1 MGGMFSYTAVV
12 AKTKAMKGKM
22 VKPQE
27 YEKMA
32 EMDSVTEVVAYLKS
46 HPAYAPIFAQVNE
59 NDMHREDVEG
69 LFQRAIYK
77 DFTKIYAFS
86 GIEQRKFLDIYYIRY
101 EIAILKKCLRMIFDN
116 REVEQDL
123 SEYASFFGKRST
135 LDVVKLSEA
144 RTLTEFVE
152 SLKGTIFYQAL
163 KKMEDSKEATL
174 FDYENALNL
183 FYMNRMW
190 KQFEKHLKKQDL
202 QIVQEIYGK
211 EIELLNQEWIYRAET
226 YYHMD
231 RGEINKFLIP
241 IGNKI
246 KDKEVKAVK
255 KQDAEKIM
263 ERLHQVLNRKFPN
276 SIICIENYLYKKEQE
291 VDRLTTLIE
300 CVRYQLSL
308 EETRKYI
315 T

>member
-12 AKTKAMKGKM
+12 AKAKAMKGKM

-32 EMDSVTEVVAYLKS
+32 EMDSVTEVVAYLKN

-59 NDMHREDVEG
+59 NDMHREDVEA
-69 LFQRAIYK
+69 LFQKSIYK

-86 GIEQRKFLDIYYIRY
+86 GIQQRKFLDIYYIRY

-116 REVEQDL
+116 REVERDL
-123 SEYASFFGKRST
+123 SEYASFFGKRSS
-135 LDVVKLSEA
+135 LDVVRLSEA
-144 RTLTEFVE
+144 KTLEEFVE
-152 SLKGTIFYQAL
+152 SLKGTVFYNVL
-163 KKMEDSKEATL
+163 KKMEDSGQVTL

-190 KQFEKHLKKQDL
+190 KQFEKNLKKQDL

-211 EIELLNQEWIYRAET
+211 EIELLNREWIYRAET
-226 YYHMD
+226 YYHME
-231 RGEINKFLIP
+231 RAEINKFLIP
-241 IGNKI
+241 IGNK
-246 KDKEVKAVK
+246 VK
-255 KQDAEKIM
+255 KEETGAVSRQDAEKIM
-263 ERLHQVLNRKFPN
+263 EHLHQVLSRKFPN

-300 CVRYQLSL
+300 CVRYHLSM
-308 EETRKYI
+308 EETKKYI

>member
-1 MGGMFSYTAVV
+1 MFSYTAVV

-32 EMDSVTEVVAYLKS
+32 EMDSVTEVVGYLKN
-46 HPAYAPIFAQVNE
+46 HPAYAAVFAQTDE
-59 NDMHREDVEG
+59 SAMHREDVES
-69 LFQRAIYK
+69 LFQKAIYR

-86 GIEQRKFLDIYYIRY
+86 GIQQRKFLDIYYIRY
-101 EIAILKKCLRMIFDN
+101 EIALLKKCLRMLFDN
-116 REVEQDL
+116 REVRKDL
-123 SEYASFFGKRST
+123 SEYAAFFGKRSA
-135 LDVVKLSEA
+135 LDVLKLSEA
-144 RTLTEFVE
+144 ENLTEFVE
-152 SLKGTIFYQAL
+152 SLKGTIFYPAL
-163 KKMEDSKEATL
+163 KKMEDSRQATL

-183 FYMNRMW
+183 FFMNRMW
-190 KQFEKHLKKQDL
+190 RQFEKNLKKQDL

-226 YYHMD
+226 YYHME
-231 RGEINKFLIP
+231 REEINKFLIP
-241 IGNKI
+241 IGNKVRG
-246 KDKEVKAVK
+246 DEPVAVK

-300 CVRYQLSL
+300 CVRYHLSL
-308 EETRKYI
+308 EETKKYI